1 MRIGIEAQRIF
12 RTNKHGMD
20 YVVLE
25 EIKELQKSD
34 VRNEYFVFVAP
45 GEDRCLKDSKNVHII
60 EIGNNFYPLWEQFS
74 LPRAVNQLNLD
85 MLHCTSNTAP
95 IRCKVPLILTL
106 HDIIFLEPR
115 DKSNKSFYQDMGWR
129 YRRFVVPRILKKCK
143 RIITVSDFEFNNII
157 TKLQIPEEKM
167 VMIYNGYNKW
177 FRPVEDT
184 ELIYQQYI
192 EEPGYFFFLGNTDP
206 KKNTERTLTAYSKY
220 LEMSDVKRK
229 LLMADLD
236 RGYLDEIIDRNDIGN
251 IRDHIVMPGYIK
263 NADLPYIYNNAFAF
277 LYTSLRES
285 FGIPLLEAMACGTPV
300 ITSNTSSMPEIGGP
314 DVIMVNPQ
322 NANEI
327 TEKMLLLEKDKALYQ
342 KQKDIGIIRAQQF
355 SWEYTAEQLLMVY
368 EEVYRQRSQPNK
380 SKESSFEGFSSFSSI
395 ICSSLNSIINWRA
408 SGLFCVFN
416 R

>member
-143 RIITVSDFEFNNII
+143 RIITVSDFEYNNII

-206 KKNTERTLTAYSKY
+206 KKNTERTLIAYSKY

-300 ITSNTSSMPEIGGP
+300 ITSNTSSMPEIGGSE
-314 DVIMVNPQ
+314 VIMVNPL
-322 NANEI
+322 NVNEI

-355 SWEYTAEQLLMVY
+355 SWEYTAEQLLIVY
-368 EEVYRQRSQPNK
+368 EDVYRQRS
-380 SKESSFEGFSSFSSI
+380 
-395 ICSSLNSIINWRA
+395 
-408 SGLFCVFN
+408 
-416 R
+416 

>member
-12 RTNKHGMD
+12 RKNKHGMD

-34 VRNEYFVFVAP
+34 TRNEYFVFVAP
-45 GEDRCLKDSKNVHII
+45 GEDRCLHDSKNVHII
-60 EIGNNFYPLWEQFS
+60 EIGSNFYPLWEQFS

-95 IRCKVPLILTL
+95 IHCKIPLILTL

-115 DKSNKSFYQDMGWR
+115 DKSNKSLYQNMGWR

-143 RIITVSDFEFNNII
+143 RIITVSEFEYNNII
-157 TKLQIPEEKM
+157 SKLHIPEEKM
-167 VMIYNGYNKW
+167 VMIYNGYNEW
-177 FRPVEDT
+177 FKPVEDT

-206 KKNTERTLTAYSKY
+206 KKNTERTLIAYSHY
-220 LEMSDVKRK
+220 LEKSDVKRK

-236 RGYLDEIIDRNDIGN
+236 HSFMNDIIERNHIEN
-251 IRDHIVMPGYIK
+251 IKDYMVIPGYIK
-263 NADLPYIYNNAFAF
+263 NADLPFIYNNAFAF

-314 DVIMVNPQ
+314 EVLMVNPQ
-322 NANEI
+322 HAEEI
-327 TEKMLLLEKDKALYQ
+327 TEKMLLLEKDETIYQ
-342 KQKDIGIIRAQQF
+342 KQKEIGIRRAQQF
-355 SWEYTAEQLLMVY
+355 SWKYTAEQLLMVY
-368 EEVYRQRSQPNK
+368 EDVYRQR
-380 SKESSFEGFSSFSSI
+380 G
-395 ICSSLNSIINWRA
+395 
-408 SGLFCVFN
+408 
-416 R
+416 

>member
-206 KKNTERTLTAYSKY
+206 KKNTERTLIAYSKY

-236 RGYLDEIIDRNDIGN
+236 KGYLDEIIDRNDIGN
-251 IRDHIVMPGYIK
+251 IRGHIVMPGYIK

-300 ITSNTSSMPEIGGP
+300 ITSNTSSMPEIGGSE
-314 DVIMVNPQ
+314 VIMVNPL
-322 NANEI
+322 NTNEI
-327 TEKMLLLEKDKALYQ
+327 TEMMLLLEKDKALYQ

-368 EEVYRQRSQPNK
+368 EDVYRQRS
-380 SKESSFEGFSSFSSI
+380 
-395 ICSSLNSIINWRA
+395 
-408 SGLFCVFN
+408 
-416 R
+416 

>member
-206 KKNTERTLTAYSKY
+206 KKNTERTLIAYSKY

-300 ITSNTSSMPEIGGP
+300 ITSNTSSMPEIGGSE
-314 DVIMVNPQ
+314 VIMVNPL
-322 NANEI
+322 NVNEI

-368 EEVYRQRSQPNK
+368 EDVYRQRS
-380 SKESSFEGFSSFSSI
+380 
-395 ICSSLNSIINWRA
+395 
-408 SGLFCVFN
+408 
-416 R
+416 

>member
-60 EIGNNFYPLWEQFS
+60 EIGSNFYPLWEQFS

-85 MLHCTSNTAP
+85 LLHCTSNTAP

-143 RIITVSDFEFNNII
+143 RIITVSDFEYNNSI

-206 KKNTERTLTAYSKY
+206 KKNTERTLIAYSKY

-368 EEVYRQRSQPNK
+368 EDVYRQRS
-380 SKESSFEGFSSFSSI
+380 
-395 ICSSLNSIINWRA
+395 
-408 SGLFCVFN
+408 
-416 R
+416 